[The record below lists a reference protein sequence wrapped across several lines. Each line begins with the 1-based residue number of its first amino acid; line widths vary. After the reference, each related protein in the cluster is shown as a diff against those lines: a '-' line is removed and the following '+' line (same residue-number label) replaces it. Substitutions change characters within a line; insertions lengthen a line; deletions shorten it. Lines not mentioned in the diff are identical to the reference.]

1 MSYSLEFSQ
10 LIEYDAGEPG
20 ITVPVRLW
28 LTAENAEEVTAKV
41 DTGSTNCIFS
51 RAVGESL
58 GLKIEDGL
66 PKRIK
71 TASGSFLTFQHE
83 VNLTVAEF
91 DFNALCCFAED
102 AAFERNVLGRY
113 GFLMQVQM
121 GLDDYEGRLYLNRNF

>member
-1 MSYSLEFSQ
+1 MSYSLEFSH
-10 LIEYDAGEPG
+10 LIEYDAGDPG
-20 ITVPVRLW
+20 ITVPARLW
-28 LTAENAEEVTAKV
+28 LTAEKAVEVTAKV
-41 DTGSTNCIFS
+41 DTGSTNCVFS

-71 TASGSFLTFQHE
+71 TAAGGFLTFQHE

-91 DFNALCCFAED
+91 DFDVLCCFAED